1 MHAGINLHIQYS
13 ETSMSW
19 LPRQTYQLSRVFCY
33 FLVCVCVNVYVL
45 TSVYIIPSIVRNVTL
60 DIDGT
65 IPDECHA
72 K

>member
-1 MHAGINLHIQYS
+1 MLGLICIYS
-13 ETSMSW
+13 TVRPQCLGYPDKHTNCPGSSVIS
-19 LPRQTYQLSRVFCY
+19 LC
-33 FLVCVCVNVYVL
+33 VCVCVNVYVL